1 MVGVSIFLDSQVG
14 VYYTFLKG
22 VVGMQNHALRIG
34 FVGLGIMG
42 RPMAKNI
49 QNAGYQ
55 LFVYNRT
62 ASKAGELVQAGATQC
77 ASPKEVAQKSDVVFT
92 IVSDTPDVE
101 AVLFGENGVA
111 QGAREGMIVVDMST
125 ISPHQTRLFSKQL
138 KELGAFMLDCPVS
151 GGDDGAKAGTLTIM
165 CGGDK
170 QAFDTVLPVLETM
183 GKKVTL
189 MGPSGA
195 GQATKLCNQ
204 VCLSSALL
212 GVCEC
217 LMLATK
223 EGLDCDKVV
232 EVLSGGAARSYQLS
246 ALGPK
251 MVAHDYSPGFLVDL
265 IQKDLRLCAQAA
277 QNNNLSLP
285 GSSLVAQLY
294 NAVQGIQGS
303 HEMGS
308 QALILALEQMNATKV
323 AKEK

>member
-1 MVGVSIFLDSQVG
+1 MDKQTMRV
-14 VYYTFLKG
+14 
-22 VVGMQNHALRIG
+22 G

-42 RPMAKNI
+42 RPMAMNI
-49 QNAGYQ
+49 LKAGYP

-62 ASKAGELVQAGATQC
+62 ASKAKELVEAGATQC
-77 ASPKEVAQKSDVVFT
+77 SSPREVAQTSDVVFT

-101 AVLFGENGVA
+101 CVLFGENGVA
-111 QGAREGMIVVDMST
+111 EGTREGMIVVDMST
-125 ISPHQTRLFSKQL
+125 ISPHETRNFSKKL
-138 KELGAFMLDCPVS
+138 KETGVRLLDCPVS

-165 CGGDK
+165 CGGE
-170 QAFDTVLPVLETM
+170 QEAFDTVLPILETM
-183 GKKVTL
+183 GKKVTR

-217 LMLATK
+217 LLLASK
-223 EGLDCDKVV
+223 EGLDCQRVI

-246 ALGPK
+246 VQGPK
-251 MVAHDYSPGFLVDL
+251 MVARNYDPGFLVDL

-277 QNNNLSLP
+277 QNNHLSLP

-294 NAVQGIQGS
+294 NAVQGIEGS
-303 HEMGS
+303 AEMGS
-308 QALILALEQMNATKV
+308 QALILALEQLNAVKL
-323 AKEK
+323 KKGQ